1 MAGRRG
7 YARLTRMLDQI
18 TDAQLDHMMHAVGRL
33 KFRDRPRARAKKL
46 ADCYRNYFCSEVD
59 PSWEDL
65 VDKGLA
71 SRRIGGAATGG
82 DPVYSVTDAGFAILL
97 QRRAA
102 LLGGLDT
109 AKANLR
115 RFDGR

>member
-1 MAGRRG
+1 
-7 YARLTRMLDQI
+7 MLDQV
-18 TDAQLDHMMHAVGRL
+18 TDAQLANMMHAVGRL
-33 KFRDRPRARAKKL
+33 KFRDKPKAVAKKL
-46 ADCYRNYFCSEVD
+46 SDCYRNYFCSEVD
-59 PSWEDL
+59 PSWDDL
-65 VDKGLA
+65 VAKGLA
-71 SRRIGGAATGG
+71 ARRDGNIATGG

-102 LLGGLDT
+102 LLSGLET